1 MSDFFDLSDCS
12 LPSDKVV
19 EYVHR
24 ARRIH
29 KIKGLKLCNNRLNVA
44 GFERMTE
51 FLQGVSNI
59 NLANNNLNENIFEV
73 IARNKDRLESL
84 RLINLSHNPITLDKK
99 SAGRM

>member
-1 MSDFFDLSDCS
+1 M
-12 LPSDKVV
+12 
-19 EYVHR
+19 
-24 ARRIH
+24 H

-59 NLANNNLNENIFEV
+59 NLANNNLSEAIFDAIV
-73 IARNKDRLESL
+73 RNKDRLDSL

-99 SAGRM
+99 AASKMEEVKKFGVIIVL